1 MSRIRRCRHSFFC
14 TDDTNCIE
22 TLFATVVLHLEYDR
36 RFLFFFV
43 GKFIP
48 LEVTI
53 DMLNGKKIVYQPDYL
68 NLNSTLAKAFVNKFV
83 LEVAFILFSYYQINH
98 K

>member
-1 MSRIRRCRHSFFC
+1 M
-14 TDDTNCIE
+14 
-22 TLFATVVLHLEYDR
+22 EYDR

-68 NLNSTLAKAFVNKFV
+68 NLNSTLAKAFVNQFV

-98 K
+98 ILNPMTNDIVDLNVSVV